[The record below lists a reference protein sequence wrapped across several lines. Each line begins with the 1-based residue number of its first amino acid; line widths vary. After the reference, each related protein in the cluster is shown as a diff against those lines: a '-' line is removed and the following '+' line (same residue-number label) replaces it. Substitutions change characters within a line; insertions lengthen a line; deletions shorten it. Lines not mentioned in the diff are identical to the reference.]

1 MSFIPFIDPATAS
14 AAARREWDDQV
25 AHNGRVTHMKQ
36 TLLHSVPT
44 FKVYQEWYTLRDLLV
59 PLVGERG
66 VALFSYAIS
75 FGNGCLIC
83 SLFFRKILVDSG
95 ENPDDPKLDEGER
108 LLVDF
113 GSAIG
118 RNPREVPAE
127 LYARLSAR
135 FSDAQKV
142 LLVGFAGIMVAT
154 NVFNTVV
161 RVPPDAVLEPYQNDA
176 IREFA
181 HGP

>member
-1 MSFIPFIDPATAS
+1 MSFISFVDHATAS
-14 AAARREWDDQV
+14 PEARREWDRLV
-25 AHNGRVTHMKQ
+25 AQQGRVTHMKQ

-44 FKVYQEWYTLRDLLV
+44 FRIYQEWYTLHDLLLPV
-59 PLVGERG
+59 IGERG

-75 FGNGCLIC
+75 HGARCLVC
-83 SLFFRKILVDSG
+83 SLFFRKQLAEWG
-95 ENPDDPKLDEGER
+95 EDPDAPKLSDDER

-113 GSAIG
+113 GTAIA
-118 RNPREVPAE
+118 RAPHEIPAA

-135 FSDAQKV
+135 YGEEQKV

-161 RVPPDAVLEPYQNDA
+161 RVPPDAVLEPYLTGA
-176 IREFA
+176 IREFE
-181 HGP
+181 HVG